1 MGRRNRKGPYWQRAF
16 AALSVPALIGA
27 ALSQTAFA
35 APGSLDATFGT
46 GGIVTTPF
54 GSSHNAGA
62 NSIAIQSNGRIVVA
76 GQTETNNS
84 DAFALARYDASGA
97 LDPTFNG
104 NGKVTTSIGPGF
116 DGARA
121 VAIHKRKII
130 AAGFAVV
137 GGTHTEFA
145 VARYKP
151 NGDPDLSFSGNGK
164 VTTPIAS
171 NSQVNSIAIQPDGKI
186 VVAGNALVGSSTRF
200 AVVRYK
206 ENGTLDP
213 SFGGTGKVTTPF
225 GSGAQAN
232 SVAIQP
238 NGKIV
243 VAGEAHIGAVQR
255 FAVARYNPNGSL
267 NGGPGGFGGGGKVTT
282 ALGSGDAYGFSVVLQ
297 PNGKIVLAGQA
308 FNGSNKSVFALARY
322 KSNGILDSGFG
333 NAGKVT
339 TLIGNSDA
347 TAFGV
352 AIQSTGQ
359 IVAAGQLLNGN
370 NDDFVLARYDAN
382 GGLDSGF
389 GTGGVVTHPINAA
402 DARAFA
408 VAIQPSD
415 QKIVAAGQAFN
426 GNTYDF
432 AVTRYDG

>member
-1 MGRRNRKGPYWQRAF
+1 M
-16 AALSVPALIGA
+16 V
-27 ALSQTAFA
+27 
-35 APGSLDATFGT
+35 
-46 GGIVTTPF
+46 
-54 GSSHNAGA
+54 
-62 NSIAIQSNGRIVVA
+62 IQPNGRIVVA
-76 GQTETNNS
+76 GQTETNNA

-121 VAIHKRKII
+121 VAIDNRKII

-145 VARYKP
+145 VARYKA
-151 NGDPDLSFSGNGK
+151 NGNPDLSFSGDGK
-164 VTTPIAS
+164 VTTPIGS
-171 NSQVNSIAIQPDGKI
+171 NSQVNSIAIQPNGMI
-186 VVAGNALVGSSTRF
+186 VVAGNALVGNSTRF
-200 AVVRYK
+200 ALARYK
-206 ENGTLDP
+206 ENGTLDS
-213 SFGGTGKVTTPF
+213 SFNGTGKVTTPF

-243 VAGEAHIGAVQR
+243 AAGDAHMGSTQR

-267 NGGPGGFGGGGKVTT
+267 NSGNGGPGGFGGGGKVTT
-282 ALGSGDAYGFSVVLQ
+282 SIGSGDAYGFSVVLQ
-297 PNGKIVLAGQA
+297 PNARIVVAGQA

-322 KSNGILDSGFG
+322 KGNGVLDSGFG
-333 NAGKVT
+333 SSGKVT
-339 TLIGNSDA
+339 TLIGNADA

-352 AIQSTGQ
+352 AINSTGQ
-359 IVAAGQLLNGN
+359 IVAVGQLLNGN

-382 GGLDSGF
+382 GGLDNGF
-389 GTGGVVTHPINAA
+389 GTGGIVTHPINAA